1 MSTDVPEAIPAPPG
15 RKSRVAAALAAVGAA
30 ALAVGA
36 VLALQAGEGQVAS
49 IRVTKHS
56 IMPESII
63 MGSPD
68 YYLTVGTRAGKTI
81 TTKGYEDTPIGNGLD
96 FKLPHPLAL
105 EDVAHVELMDA
116 DVGGDDMRDRVDVR
130 ERISKGQ
137 DYQIELIGPA
147 SPRKTTGYVALAAG
161 GALVVLAA
169 ILWVRSHAI

>member
-1 MSTDVPEAIPAPPG
+1 MTTDIPEAIPAPAR
-15 RKSRVAAALAAVGAA
+15 RKSRAPALMGLVGLIAALVGG
-30 ALAVGA
+30 ALVLRAGA
-36 VLALQAGEGQVAS
+36 GQVTK
-49 IRVTKHS
+49 IRVTKHGLL
-56 IMPESII
+56 PESL

-68 YYLTVGTRAGKTI
+68 YYVTVSTRAGKSS

-96 FKLPHPLAL
+96 FTLPQPLVM
-105 EDVAHVELMDA
+105 EEVAHVELMDA

-137 DYQIELIGPA
+137 DYQFELIGPA
-147 SPRKTTGYVALAAG
+147 SRRKTAGYVALSVG

>member
-1 MSTDVPEAIPAPPG
+1 MSTDIPEAIPAPKG
-15 RKSRVAAALAAVGAA
+15 RNSRGAAVLIIAGAA

-36 VLALQAGEGQVAS
+36 VLALKAGEGQVAS

-56 IMPESII
+56 MLPESI

-68 YYLTVGTRAGKTI
+68 YYVTVGTRAGKTI

-96 FKLPHPLAL
+96 FKLPQPLAL
-105 EDVAHVELMDA
+105 EEVAHAELMDA
-116 DVGGDDMRDRVDVR
+116 DVGGDDMRDRVDVS

-137 DYQIELIGPA
+137 DYQFELIGPA
-147 SPRKTTGYVALAAG
+147 PARRTAGYAAMGTG

-169 ILWVRSHAI
+169 ILWVRSHAF